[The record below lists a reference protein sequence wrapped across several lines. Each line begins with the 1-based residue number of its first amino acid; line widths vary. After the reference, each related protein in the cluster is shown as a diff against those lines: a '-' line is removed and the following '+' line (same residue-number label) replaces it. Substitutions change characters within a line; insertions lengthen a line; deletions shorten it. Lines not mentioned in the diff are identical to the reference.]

1 MSRPHLTLVLDIE
14 LLPAPET
21 LSCNVINDNLC
32 TIISKDTFTLFLTFW
47 AALQLVWVT
56 MLCCVQL
63 VQISRNQTTYEN
75 MRGSSITAGGAS
87 QAITSALVAGT
98 PNPAAAGLTSAGHGP
113 TPGVAPPA
121 AGGGHGHGHG
131 HGHHHARKGG
141 FLGQWMGLLGLDTF
155 FATAQG
161 RSTRQKNPFSRG
173 LVTNCRDFWLDSA
186 PVFRTRKP
194 GSGMLD
200 GEVVDY
206 YKMYEPPLRMSHGGG
221 SSSRS
226 GGGNYVSVA
235 GDEPESAV

>member
-1 MSRPHLTLVLDIE
+1 
-14 LLPAPET
+14 
-21 LSCNVINDNLC
+21 
-32 TIISKDTFTLFLTFW
+32 
-47 AALQLVWVT
+47 

-75 MRGSSITAGGAS
+75 MRGTISTAGGAS

-98 PNPAAAGLTSAGHGP
+98 PNPAAAGLTGAGRGP
-113 TPGVAPPA
+113 TPGAPS
-121 AGGGHGHGHG
+121 AGGHGHG

-200 GEVVDY
+200 GEIVDY
-206 YKMYEPPLRMSHGGG
+206 YTMYEPPSRMSHGGNT
-221 SSSRS
+221 RS
-226 GGGNYVSVA
+226 GNYVSVA